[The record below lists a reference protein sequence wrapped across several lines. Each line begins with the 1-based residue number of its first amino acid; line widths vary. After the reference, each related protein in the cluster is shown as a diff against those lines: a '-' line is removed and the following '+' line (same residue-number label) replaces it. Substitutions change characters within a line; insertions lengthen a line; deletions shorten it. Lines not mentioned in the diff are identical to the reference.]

1 MKYAKL
7 VCITSIAQ
15 LTLLAIPVRVC
26 AQDGHASHHHYQL
39 IDLGTFG
46 GPNSGVSIKPWQNVI
61 NSKGTVVGG
70 ADTSIPT
77 SEPGR
82 VAQPSDGTPIPGGAP
97 SFAHFAKSWP

>member
-46 GPNSGVSIKPWQNVI
+46 GPNSGVSIKP
-61 NSKGTVVGG
+61 
-70 ADTSIPT
+70 
-77 SEPGR
+77 
-82 VAQPSDGTPIPGGAP
+82 
-97 SFAHFAKSWP
+97 